1 MNIAI
6 PTYKRS
12 NSVKTYLYLESA
24 GLLEHTTLFVA
35 NQEEYDLY
43 KITCP
48 NVKIVIGEIG
58 IKNQRNFITNYY
70 EEGDIIIS
78 IDDDIQYDI
87 HKNNKSIK
95 DWLIDCIQYLET
107 SSLGLMTFQPTSNS
121 FFCNKGK
128 EFSTGRYLGVG
139 MFHIYKNNKSLLLTC
154 EYTED
159 YERSIQYLKKYGA
172 NIRYGW
178 VYFKTKYWASGGCSE
193 ARTRDTYLKNVNYLL
208 YMYPSELSYNIKKSG
223 PMKDL
228 PNIIIRKKS
237 ITDNSVLQLL
247 PYTDFDKL
255 YNMLKNIKLELM
267 SKNNN
272 SSRLGFPEYRGGV
285 WGLIKQRCRPTL
297 QLSRWSVKYPEIYEE
312 IQRIGNIICPFEYKS
327 IQMNNNLVCPPHKD
341 KNNKGNSLLIS
352 FGSYTGGEIVIE
364 KNTYNAYHLP
374 TIFDGAKLEH
384 WNNKIEG
391 NKYSLVFFS

>member
-1 MNIAI
+1 MNIAV

-12 NSVKTYLYLESA
+12 NSIKTYLYLESA

-35 NQEEYDLY
+35 NQEEHDLY

-70 EEGDIIIS
+70 DEGAIIIS
-78 IDDDIQYDI
+78 MDDDIQCDT
-87 HKNNKSIK
+87 HKNDKPIK
-95 DWLIDCIQYLET
+95 EWLSDCIQYLET
-107 SSLGLMTFQPTSNS
+107 STLGLMTFQPTSNS
-121 FFCNKGK
+121 FYCNKGK

-139 MFHIYKNNKSLLLTC
+139 MFHIYKNDKSLLLTC

-159 YERSIQYLKKYGA
+159 YERSIMYLKKYGA

-178 VYFKTKYWASGGCSE
+178 VYFKTKYWAVGGCQE
-193 ARTRDTYLKNVNYLL
+193 TRTRDTYLKNVNRLL
-208 YMYPSELSYNIKKSG
+208 YMYPTELSYNIKKSG

-237 ITDNSVLQLL
+237 INDKQIVQL
-247 PYTDFDKL
+247 PSYKDFDKL
-255 YNMLKNIKLELM
+255 YSMLENILLESIGKN
-267 SKNNN
+267 SNTN
-272 SSRLGFPEYRGGV
+272 RLGFPTYKGGV
-285 WGLIKQRCRPTL
+285 WGLIKRRCRPTL
-297 QLSRWSVKYPEIYEE
+297 QLSRWSVKYPEIWEKL
-312 IQRIGNIICPFEYKS
+312 QRIGNIICPFDFKT

-341 KNNKGNSLLIS
+341 KHNTGMSMLIS
-352 FGSYTGGEIVIE
+352 FGNYTGGEIVIE
-364 KNTYNAYHLP
+364 GTVYNAYHTP
-374 TIFDGAKLEH
+374 TIFDGSKLEH
-384 WNNKIEG
+384 WNNTFEG